1 MKALD
6 FNPYTWDNSSKM
18 IKSSV
23 TDLELQSEDERE
35 LNVSNLNNDI
45 EIVIPISNPQPNSSN
60 MTGHFFLKP
69 QKMSIHSYFAEQAD
83 VPVTIRMSV
92 QKDDVVLEL
101 FVKYGSRP
109 TIDDFDQNFTVAFV
123 STCEKQTHSKQNATS
138 CYIEDRFI
146 KVLPSE
152 PALLY
157 VGVLFIGA
165 KNTTE
170 HSRRK
175 RSCFGHG
182 RQRRSCVGFKDPPP
196 EGGVARPIVPQY
208 DPSTD
213 LNYTMSIAQ
222 SICLY
227 WSEDKD
233 IWTSDGC
240 KVNHRSS

>member
-35 LNVSNLNNDI
+35 LNVSNLDNDV
-45 EIVIPISNPQPNSSN
+45 EIVIPISNPPTNSSN
-60 MTGHFFLKP
+60 MTRHFFLKP
-69 QKMSIHSYFAEQAD
+69 QKMSIHSYFAELAD
-83 VPVTIRMSV
+83 VPVTIGMSV
-92 QKDDVVLEL
+92 QKDGVVLEL

-123 STCEKQTHSKQNATS
+123 STCETQTYSKQNATS
-138 CYIEDRFI
+138 CSIEDRFI
-146 KVLPSE
+146 KVVPSE
-152 PALLY
+152 PGLLY
-157 VGVLFIGA
+157 VGVLFIGV

-170 HSRRK
+170 HSRKK

-182 RQRRSCVGFKDPPP
+182 RQRRSCVGLKDPPP
-196 EGGVARPIVPQY
+196 EGGVAQPIVPQY

-227 WSEDKD
+227 WSEEKDK
-233 IWTSDGC
+233 WTSDGC
-240 KVNHRSS
+240 KVNHRTS